1 MVSLK
6 YDRIIWLGREVGD
19 HDNQRI
25 PCGVCLH
32 LSCWTKQLHQEHR
45 AIDFKSL
52 FSGNLHRHF
61 FALLIPP
68 LAVRFAQLRLVLRRN
83 AAAELNSSSS

>member
-61 FALLIPP
+61 FALLIP
-68 LAVRFAQLRLVLRRN
+68 LAVRFAQLRLVLLRN
-83 AAAELNSSSS
+83 DAAELNSSSS